1 MDLLKQAY
9 DFGYTKLTRENGATK
24 QILIDMSGTGI
35 FNLNTVFP
43 ALLSTVAIIQIEN
56 RNPQLRIPVFWSECR
71 DSNYCRL
78 FS

>member
-9 DFGYTKLTRENGATK
+9 DFGYTKLTRKNGATK

-43 ALLSTVAIIQIEN
+43 ASLSTVAI
-56 RNPQLRIPVFWSECR
+56 SCHH
-71 DSNYCRL
+71 
-78 FS
+78 